1 LAIDNRHSVINL
13 TPLSARATIHPDQ
26 IRFESETPFG
36 LMALGTAES
45 IIDLI
50 GHTPLLHLARFA
62 PPPLASV
69 YAKIEWL
76 NPGGSVK
83 DRAAL
88 GMILDA
94 ERKGLLRPGATII
107 EPTAGNTGIGL
118 ALVGIAKG
126 YRVVL
131 CVPRGF
137 AVEKMKLIEVLG
149 GEIEYVPQESGMKGA
164 IERCHELAEQIE
176 GSFVP
181 QQFENTANPCFHEST
196 TAAEI
201 IEQLEGQIDAVVI
214 GAGTSG
220 TFVGVSRAVR
230 KVNPNVL
237 CVLVEPEGSIYGGG
251 PPGPKKIEGIGQK
264 DFIPPIYDASL
275 TDEVMMVMDE
285 DVCASLKRLARCEGL
300 LGGWSSGAAA
310 TAAYKIAER
319 LGPGKR
325 VITVFPDSGERYQS
339 QGIFE

>member
-1 LAIDNRHSVINL
+1 MV
-13 TPLSARATIHPDQ
+13 P
-26 IRFESETPFG
+26 
-36 LMALGTAES
+36 GTAHS
-45 IIDLI
+45 ILDLI

-69 YAKIEWL
+69 FAKIEWL
-76 NPGGSVK
+76 NPGGAVK

-88 GMILDA
+88 GMILNA
-94 ERKGLLRPGATII
+94 EETGRLKPGATII

-149 GEIEYVPQESGMKGA
+149 GDIEYVPQESGMKGA
-164 IERCHELAEQIE
+164 IQRCHELAEEIPD
-176 GSFVP
+176 SFVP
-181 QQFENTANPCFHEST
+181 QQFENTANPCFHELT
-196 TAAEI
+196 TAREI
-201 IEQLEGQIDAVVI
+201 IEQMDGKIDAVVI

-220 TFVGVSRAVR
+220 TFVGVSRAV
-230 KVNPNVL
+230 KKLNPNVL
-237 CVLVEPEGSIYGGG
+237 CILVEPEGSIYGGG
-251 PPGPKKIEGIGQK
+251 APGPKKIEGIGQR

-275 TDEVMMVMDE
+275 ADEIMMVMDE
-285 DVCASLKRLARCEGL
+285 DVCASLKLLARKEGL

-310 TAAYKIAER
+310 TAAYKVAER
-319 LGPGKR
+319 LGSGKR
-325 VITVFPDSGERYQS
+325 IVTVFPDGAERYQS
-339 QGIFE
+339 QGIFEN

>member
-1 LAIDNRHSVINL
+1 MTSGV
-13 TPLSARATIHPDQ
+13 
-26 IRFESETPFG
+26 
-36 LMALGTAES
+36 AES

-50 GHTPLLHLARFA
+50 GNTPLLHLSRFA
-62 PPPLASV
+62 SPPLADI

-88 GMILDA
+88 GMIQDA
-94 ERKGLLRPGATII
+94 EERGLLGPGSTII

-118 ALVGIAKG
+118 ALVGIARG

-137 AVEKMKLIEVLG
+137 AVEKMKLIEALG
-149 GEIEYVPQESGMKGA
+149 GDIEYVPHEDGMTGA
-164 IERCHELAEQIE
+164 IARSRELAANTEH
-176 GSFVP
+176 SFVP
-181 QQFENTANPCFHEST
+181 QQFENQANPCFHELT
-196 TAAEI
+196 TAREI
-201 IEQLEGQIDAVVI
+201 IDQMQGRIDAVVI

-220 TFVGVSRAVR
+220 TFVGVSRAVK

-251 PPGPKKIEGIGQK
+251 PPGPKKIEGIGQR
-264 DFIPPIYDASL
+264 DFIPAIYDASL

-285 DVCASLKRLARCEGL
+285 ETCAALKKLARVEGL

-310 TAAYKIAER
+310 AAAYKIAER

-325 VITVFPDSGERYQS
+325 IVTIFPDGAERYQS
-339 QGIFE
+339 QGIFD

>member
-1 LAIDNRHSVINL
+1 MV
-13 TPLSARATIHPDQ
+13 P
-26 IRFESETPFG
+26 
-36 LMALGTAES
+36 GTAHS
-45 IIDLI
+45 ILDLI

-62 PPPLASV
+62 PPPLANV

-88 GMILDA
+88 GMILNA
-94 ERKGLLRPGATII
+94 EETGRLKPGATII

-164 IERCHELAEQIE
+164 IERCHELAEEIPD
-176 GSFVP
+176 SFVP
-181 QQFENTANPCFHEST
+181 QQFENTANPCFHELT
-196 TAAEI
+196 TAREI
-201 IEQLEGQIDAVVI
+201 IEQMDGQIDAVVI

-220 TFVGVSRAVR
+220 TFVGVSRAV
-230 KVNPNVL
+230 KKLNPDVL
-237 CVLVEPEGSIYGGG
+237 CILVEPEGSIYGGG
-251 PPGPKKIEGIGQK
+251 APGPKKIEGIGQR

-275 TDEVMMVMDE
+275 ADEIMMVMDE
-285 DVCASLKRLARCEGL
+285 DVCASLKQLARKEGL

-310 TAAYKIAER
+310 AAAYKVAER
-319 LGPGKR
+319 LGSGKR
-325 VITVFPDSGERYQS
+325 IVTVFPDGAERYQS
-339 QGIFE
+339 QGIFD

>member
-1 LAIDNRHSVINL
+1 
-13 TPLSARATIHPDQ
+13 
-26 IRFESETPFG
+26 
-36 LMALGTAES
+36 MALGTAES
-45 IIDLI
+45 ILDLI

-62 PPPLASV
+62 PPPLADV

-94 ERKGLLRPGATII
+94 ENRGLLREGSTII

-118 ALVGIAKG
+118 ALVGIARG

-131 CVPRGF
+131 CVPKGF

-149 GEIEYVPQESGMKGA
+149 GEIEYVSQEAGMQGA
-164 IERCHELAEQIE
+164 IDRCHELAQTIQN
-176 GSFVP
+176 SFVP
-181 QQFENTANPCFHEST
+181 QQFENTSNPCFHETT

-201 IEQLEGQIDAVVI
+201 IEQMNGQIDAVVI

-220 TFVGVSRAVR
+220 TFVGVSRAV
-230 KVNPNVL
+230 KKINPKVL

-251 PPGPKKIEGIGQK
+251 PPGPKKIEGIGQR
-264 DFIPPIYDASL
+264 DFIPAIYDASL
-275 TDEVMMVMDE
+275 ADEVLMVMDE
-285 DVCASLKRLARCEGL
+285 DVCSSLKRLARQEGL

-319 LGPGKR
+319 LGAGKR
-325 VITVFPDSGERYQS
+325 VVTVFPDGAERYRS
-339 QGIFE
+339 QGIFD